1 MSGINSQDILTAYEA
16 VRSDKDDT
24 KWLLLSSGTTS
35 KSLELIE
42 SSSEPFETLV
52 EKLANDQI
60 QYAYAR
66 VEYANDSEST
76 RVKFALI
83 IWNGPGV
90 HSAKKFKM
98 LGELM
103 DVKRVINH
111 YSKEFNADDKRD
123 LAFDDVVKQ
132 LRKSG
137 GADYNGGRG

>member
-35 KSLELIE
+35 KTLALIE
-42 SSSEPFETLV
+42 AGSEPFETLV

-83 IWNGPGV
+83 IWNGPQV

-111 YSKEFNADDKRD
+111 YSKEFNVDDKRD

>member
-16 VRSDKDDT
+16 VRSDKDET

-35 KSLELIE
+35 KELALIE
-42 SSSEPFETLV
+42 ASNEPFETLV
-52 EKLANDQI
+52 EKLAIDQI

-83 IWNGPGV
+83 IWNGPQV

-123 LAFDDVVKQ
+123 LALDDVVKQ